1 MAYLNW
7 DTKIVENL
15 SPEGI
20 SSLYDQGY
28 VFTRVDKGIM
38 NRTRS
43 FRVKLSEFVASS
55 ENRRIARKNEHLV
68 LSAHAL
74 PFAEYS
80 WEIGKIAKDFYD
92 ALGADFSANKVKELL
107 AVAAPDGSPAGNF
120 NTLLIYTDTR
130 THKPVGYA
138 ICYVGGGI
146 LHYSYPFYISDP
158 MEPSRGL
165 GMMIQAI
172 EFAKSG
178 VPGASHTADGTETN
192 GTPLEYIYLGSL
204 QRPSDT
210 YKLQF
215 RGGEW
220 FDGEAW
226 RVDTAALKEILK

>member
-15 SPEGI
+15 SPEGA
-20 SSLYDQGY
+20 SRMYDQGY
-28 VFTRVDKGIM
+28 VFTRVDKGVM

-55 ENRRIARKNEHLV
+55 ENRRIARKNEHLA
-68 LSAHAL
+68 LSAHTL
-74 PFAEYS
+74 PFAGYS
-80 WEIGKIAKDFYD
+80 WEIGKMAKDFYD

-107 AVAAPDGSPAGNF
+107 TASTPDGSPAGNF
-120 NTLLIYTDTR
+120 NTLLVYTDTR
-130 THKPVGYA
+130 NNKPVGYA

-146 LHYSYPFYISDP
+146 LHYSYPFYIGDP

-172 EFAKSG
+172 EYAKSG
-178 VPGASHTADGTETN
+178 AGTD
-192 GTPLEYIYLGSL
+192 TPLEHIYLGSL

-226 RVDTAALKEILK
+226 QVDTTALKEILK